1 MKKLNRFL
9 YLLAL
14 LKFILPFF
22 LQSSIYEPHR
32 DEFLYLAEGN
42 HPAFGFMEVPPLL
55 SVFAWITGLLGNGM
69 FWIKF
74 WPSLFGALTFI
85 LVGKL
90 IISIGAKTF
99 ALILLFFCFFFTGF
113 LRVHFLF
120 QPNFLEIFF
129 YTVIAT
135 GLVQW
140 VRTSE
145 NKWLYITGIGA
156 GLGLLSKYSVAFY
169 LISLVPALLLTKQR
183 TIFLNRHFYF
193 ALGLAFLIF
202 LPNLIWQFSYHLP
215 VFYHMHELT
224 STQLQYVQASFFST

>member
-1 MKKLNRFL
+1 MKRLNRFL

-22 LQSSIYEPHR
+22 LQNSIYEPHR
-32 DEFLYLAEGN
+32 DEFLYLAEGS

-74 WPSLFGALTFI
+74 WPSLFGALNFI

-90 IISIGAKTF
+90 IISLGAKIF
-99 ALILLFFCFFFTGF
+99 ALILLFFCFFFTGY

-129 YTVIAT
+129 YTVIAI
-135 GLVQW
+135 GLIQY

-169 LISLVPALLLTKQR
+169 
-183 TIFLNRHFYF
+183 
-193 ALGLAFLIF
+193 
-202 LPNLIWQFSYHLP
+202 
-215 VFYHMHELT
+215 
-224 STQLQYVQASFFST
+224 